1 MHNPIMELEACLNFK
16 LYCTVLHLY
25 AKPSLVN
32 QIENVKG
39 PFLWWKVDMMKFEE
53 CENHYET
60 CQESLK

>member
-1 MHNPIMELEACLNFK
+1 MSELQASKCTA
-16 LYCTVLHLY
+16 LYYTDLY

-53 CENHYET
+53 CENHYEA
-60 CQESLK
+60 CQENAGMK